1 MFSYDFLVKLWFG
14 IYQDVVRNNEKLE
27 TGTISEDA
35 LVSIATTI
43 FITAGQR
50 GFIKAPQPTGFQR
63 EMNKLTAKV
72 KDHSMQESI
81 FKTVRMMINGKAVE
95 GMS

>member
-14 IYQDVVRNNEKLE
+14 IYRDVVKNNEKLDCQPV
-27 TGTISEDA
+27 SEDA

-63 EMNKLTAKV
+63 EINKLAANV
-72 KDHSMQESI
+72 KGQDLQESI
-81 FKTVRMMINGKAVE
+81 YKTVKMMINGEVQKE
-95 GMS
+95 MS